1 MTAANVQDPRLAEAL
16 IQRDEQG
23 YFADKAYSEQ
33 AQPVICKPSR
43 AALWLVARPVSRSTK
58 RSTS

>member
-16 IQRDEQG
+16 IQGDEQG
-23 YFADKAYSEQ
+23 YFADKAYSDQ

-43 AALWLVARPVSRSTK
+43 AALWRAAKQDSRLRK